1 MNKPFFYLGYTE
13 DKGKVFV
20 VLKEEKYMKLVAC
33 NLSKEFKELRAVD
46 GVKLEFTP
54 GIWGLLGPNG
64 AGKTTLMRM
73 LVGNVKPSEGKVML
87 DDVNIEELGSA
98 YLDKI
103 GYLPQQFGY
112 DKSQSVEDFLHY
124 IGALKGISKNSRNER
139 ISKLL
144 DQFNLSKVRKKKIDE
159 LSGGM
164 KHRVGICQAMLNDPE
179 ILIVDEPTAGLDI
192 EERRK
197 FREYLTAM
205 SKEKIVILSTHIVSD
220 IEFIA
225 NYLVLMEKGKVIIA
239 GESQVLI
246 QTLNGKVFETV
257 VLESDMKK
265 LEKEFRIMNFRN
277 EGKGQVR
284 ICYVAEVPL
293 PSSKMVSP
301 SLNDFYLSKVKG
313 V

>member
-1 MNKPFFYLGYTE
+1 
-13 DKGKVFV
+13 
-20 VLKEEKYMKLVAC
+20 MKLYAY
-33 NLSKEFKELRAVD
+33 NLSKKFKDLNAID
-46 GVKLEFTP
+46 NMNLEFTP

-73 LVGNVKPSEGKVML
+73 LVGNIKPSNGEIIL
-87 DDVNIEELGSA
+87 DDVNITELGSS

-112 DKSQSVEDFLHY
+112 DKNQTVEDFLHY
-124 IGALKGISKNSRNER
+124 IGSLKGINKKIRNER
-139 ISKLL
+139 ISELL
-144 DQFNLSKVRKKKIDE
+144 REFNLSQVRKKKIDK

-164 KHRVGICQAMLNDPE
+164 KRRVGICQAMLNNPD

-197 FREYLTAM
+197 FRQYLTTI

-225 NYLVLMEKGKVIIA
+225 NYLILMENGKVIEV
-239 GESQVLI
+239 GESTDLI
-246 QTLNGKVFETV
+246 KSLDGKVFETIV
-257 VLESDMKK
+257 PENDMTI
-265 LEKEFRIMNFRN
+265 LEKEYRIMNFRN
-277 EGKGQVR
+277 ESEGQVLIR
-284 ICYVAEVPL
+284 YVADTPL
-293 PSSKMVSP
+293 PDSKLVSP
-301 SLNDFYLSKVKG
+301 SLNDFYLSKVRE

>member
-1 MNKPFFYLGYTE
+1 M
-13 DKGKVFV
+13 
-20 VLKEEKYMKLVAC
+20 EEKYMKLFAC
-33 NLSKEFKELRAVD
+33 NLSKEFKDLKAVD
-46 GVKLEFTP
+46 GVNLEFTP

-73 LVGNVKPSEGKVML
+73 LVGNIKPSNGKIML
-87 DDVNIEELGSA
+87 DDVNIAELNGA

-112 DKSQSVEDFLHY
+112 DKNQSVEDFLHY
-124 IGALKGISKNSRNER
+124 IGSLKGIDKKLRNER
-139 ISKLL
+139 ITELL
-144 DQFNLSKVRKKKIDE
+144 SEFNLSGVRKKKIDK

-164 KHRVGICQAMLNDPE
+164 KRRVGICQAMLNNPM

-197 FREYLTAM
+197 FRQYLTTI

-225 NYLVLMEKGKVIIA
+225 NSLVLMEKGNVIA
-239 GESQVLI
+239 VGESHSLI
-246 QTLNGKVFETV
+246 QALHGKVFETV
-257 VLESDMKK
+257 VSENDMAR
-265 LEKEFRIMNFRN
+265 LEKEYRIMNFRN
-277 EGKGQVR
+277 ENMGKVAIR
-284 ICYVAEVPL
+284 YVADTPL
-293 PSSKMVSP
+293 PNSKLVPP
-301 SLNDFYLSKVKG
+301 SLNDFYLSKVKE

>member
-1 MNKPFFYLGYTE
+1 
-13 DKGKVFV
+13 
-20 VLKEEKYMKLVAC
+20 MKLYAY
-33 NLSKEFKELRAVD
+33 NLSKKFKDLNAID
-46 GVKLEFTP
+46 NMNLEFIP

-73 LVGNVKPSEGKVML
+73 LVGNIKPSNGEIIL
-87 DDVNIEELGSA
+87 DDVNITELGSS

-112 DKSQSVEDFLHY
+112 DKNQTVEDFLHY
-124 IGALKGISKNSRNER
+124 IGSLKGINKKIRNER
-139 ISKLL
+139 ISELL
-144 DQFNLSKVRKKKIDE
+144 REFNLSQVRKKKIDK

-164 KHRVGICQAMLNDPE
+164 KRRVGICQAMLNNPD

-197 FREYLTAM
+197 FRQYLTTI

-225 NYLVLMEKGKVIIA
+225 NYLILMENGKVIEV
-239 GESQVLI
+239 GESTDLI
-246 QTLNGKVFETV
+246 KSLDGKVFETIV
-257 VLESDMKK
+257 PENDMTI
-265 LEKEFRIMNFRN
+265 LEKEYRIMNFRN
-277 EGKGQVR
+277 ESEGQVLIR
-284 ICYVAEVPL
+284 YVADTPL
-293 PSSKMVSP
+293 PDSKLVSP
-301 SLNDFYLSKVKG
+301 SLNDFYLSKVRE

>member
-1 MNKPFFYLGYTE
+1 MEL
-13 DKGKVFV
+13 FV
-20 VLKEEKYMKLVAC
+20 Y
-33 NLSKEFKELRAVD
+33 NISKEFKDLKAVD
-46 GVKLEFTP
+46 GVDLEFTP

-73 LVGNVKPSEGKVML
+73 LVGNIKPSKGKIML
-87 DDVNIEELGSA
+87 DNVNISELRNA

-112 DKSQSVEDFLHY
+112 DKNQSVEDLLHY
-124 IGALKGISKNSRNER
+124 IGSLKGIDKKLRNER
-139 ISKLL
+139 ISELL
-144 DQFNLSKVRKKKIDE
+144 SQFNLSEVRKKKIDK

-164 KHRVGICQAMLNDPE
+164 KRRVGICQAMLNNPM

-197 FREYLTAM
+197 FRKYLTTI

-225 NYLVLMEKGKVIIA
+225 NYIVLMEKGKVIA
-239 GESQVLI
+239 VGESNSLI
-246 QTLNGKVFETV
+246 QTLDGNVFETIV
-257 VLESDMKK
+257 KEYDMAR
-265 LEKEFRIMNFRN
+265 LEKEYRIMNFRN
-277 EGKGQVR
+277 EHRGQVAIR
-284 ICYVAEVPL
+284 YIADIPL
-293 PSSKMVSP
+293 PNSKLVPP
-301 SLNDFYLSKVKG
+301 SLNDFYLSKVKE